1 MPFSV
6 VVCERG
12 CSFCKH
18 VRGDGFIEDD
28 REPSI
33 ILYTQLPRIP
43 ASLNPAVVRRGVR
56 RPVEP
61 RGDREVYSRDQ
72 NGGGK
77 IRSPALICLARQ
89 TSPHTTL
96 EPAPIPQCHR
106 PARYTIHLTS

>member
-12 CSFCKH
+12 CSFCEH

-61 RGDREVYSRDQ
+61 RGDREVYSRDR
-72 NGGGK
+72 NRGSCDSIPRVDMPRPTDVPDNLGGAG
-77 IRSPALICLARQ
+77 
-89 TSPHTTL
+89 
-96 EPAPIPQCHR
+96 
-106 PARYTIHLTS
+106 HLPM

>member
-1 MPFSV
+1 MLYSV
-6 VVCERG
+6 VVCEWG

-18 VRGDGFIEDD
+18 VWGDGFIEDD

-61 RGDREVYSRDQ
+61 RGDREVYSGDQ
-72 NGGGK
+72 NRGSHK
-77 IRSPALICLARQ
+77 SRARVEMPVAADV
-89 TSPHTTL
+89 SK
-96 EPAPIPQCHR
+96 EIGRARHR
-106 PARYTIHLTS
+106 PVVPLA

>member
-12 CSFCKH
+12 CSFCEH

-61 RGDREVYSRDQ
+61 RGDREVYGGDQ
-72 NGGGK
+72 NVGSGNATCSVGMQISTDVVGVK
-77 IRSPALICLARQ
+77 GRA
-89 TSPHTTL
+89 
-96 EPAPIPQCHR
+96 
-106 PARYTIHLTS
+106 